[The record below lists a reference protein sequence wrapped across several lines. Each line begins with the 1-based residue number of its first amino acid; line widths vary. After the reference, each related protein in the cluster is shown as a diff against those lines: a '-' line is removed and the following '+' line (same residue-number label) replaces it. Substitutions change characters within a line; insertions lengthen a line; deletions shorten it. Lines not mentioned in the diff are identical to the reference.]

1 MWAIKKFKEDSILI
15 NLIEAF
21 QKWISRFNNKTVKH
35 KNYLIL
41 FNYFKQ
47 IINLKK
53 INNVEINF

>member
-21 QKWISRFNNKTVKH
+21 QKWISRFNNKTSQTQK
-35 KNYLIL
+35 YLIL